1 MPSPTQPGTPSSPTQ
16 LNSGLRRSL
25 KALRGLPHRTR
36 RPRHRA
42 LWGIILGP
50 ILALALYQMLPAEL
64 NHDARLTAGATA
76 LMVTWWI
83 TQAVPIPATALLPL
97 VIFPALTD
105 TEMNTIGASYSNSVI
120 FLFMGGFVL
129 ALAMQRWQLHRRLA
143 LRTLRMVGT
152 RSTMVVAGFMGAT
165 ALLSMWV
172 SNTAT
177 AVMMIPIGVSVLGLA
192 KLPTNGSPS
201 PRPGQHHVPPPSNFG
216 TALVLGIAYSA
227 TLGSLT
233 TIIST
238 PPNILLAGYLAEVHG
253 ISIGF
258 GQWMLV
264 GVPLSIAFLTIT
276 WFLLTKVL
284 YPPEIPQ
291 IPGGDALIA
300 EEIAKLGPA
309 SSGEKRVTAIF
320 ALAVASWVFLP
331 LVSRTVFEADPPIS
345 DAGIA
350 VTIALLLFI
359 MPAGRIGGPRLMD
372 WETAVELPWGIL
384 LLFGGG
390 LALSAQFTSS
400 GLTDWIASKA
410 TALAGVPV
418 PVMVFIVA
426 GVVLVFSELT
436 SNSATAATF
445 LPVAG
450 GVALGLDINPL
461 LLALPVAMASTCSFM
476 LPIATPPNAIAYS
489 SGYVSMGRMARAG
502 FFLNLVSLTLVPV
515 AVLTLASWV
524 FGISY

>member
-1 MPSPTQPGTPSSPTQ
+1 MPSPTEPTPASSP
-16 LNSGLRRSL
+16 LSSHASLRRRL
-25 KALRGLPHRTR
+25 AAVRTLPRRGRRRT
-36 RPRHRA
+36 HRA
-42 LWGIILGP
+42 LWGMILGP
-50 ILALALYQMLPAEL
+50 LLAVLLYVALPPELA
-64 NHDARLTAGATA
+64 HDARLTAGVAT

-83 TQAVPIPATALLPL
+83 TQAVPIPATALIPL
-97 VIFPALTD
+97 VVFPVLTD
-105 TEMNTIGASYSNSVI
+105 TGMNTVGASYSSSVI

-129 ALAMQRWQLHRRLA
+129 ALAMQRWHLHRRLA
-143 LRTLRMVGT
+143 LTTLRMVGT
-152 RSTMVVAGFMGAT
+152 RPTMVVAGFMGAT

-177 AVMMIPIGVSVLGLA
+177 AVMMIPIGVSVLALA
-192 KLPTNGSPS
+192 NLPTTSSPNTAS
-201 PRPGQHHVPPPSNFG
+201 GHHHIPPESNFG
-216 TALVLGIAYSA
+216 TSLVLGIAFAA

-238 PPNILLAGYLAEVHG
+238 PPNILLAGYLAEEYG
-253 ISIGF
+253 ITIGF

-264 GVPLSIAFLTIT
+264 GVPLSLVFLTIT

-284 YPPEIPQ
+284 YPPEIRE

-300 EEIAKLGPA
+300 TQLAELGPA
-309 SSGEKRVTAIF
+309 SSGEKRVTAVF

-331 LVSRTVFEADPPIS
+331 LISRTVFEVDPPIS

-350 VTIALLLFI
+350 VSIALLLFI
-359 MPAGRIGGPRLMD
+359 LPAGRIGGPRLMD

-390 LALSAQFTSS
+390 LALSAQFTAS
-400 GLTDWIASKA
+400 GLTNWIASKA
-410 TALAGVPV
+410 SALAGVPV
-418 PVMVFIVA
+418 PLMVFVVA

-502 FFLNLVSLTLVPV
+502 FVLNLVSLTLVPLT
-515 AVLTLASWV
+515 VLTLASWV